1 MRQAAIQNNFDWCRL
16 VCESAGCRVTET
28 DSTWHA
34 QGNVPSYYPELMVR
48 LPHQRIGVTDVY
60 SIKDCT
66 ASYDFSSAGL
76 SHLFTAEWMTRPAI
90 LDRRAL
96 PVDWSVVTD
105 LDQFARFQA
114 IQATPE
120 LPTTLWQHPAVRF
133 FYSEAQQASCIAYSN
148 QVTTG
153 LTYVNS
159 DYLDERLW
167 DDIARLSSAHFPG
180 QSLVGY
186 EYGDHLI
193 TALEAGFDDV
203 GPLAIWIRTANEHT

>member
-1 MRQAAIQNNFDWCRL
+1 MRQSAIQNNFDWCRL
-16 VCESAGCRVTET
+16 VCEQVGCQVTET
-28 DSTWHA
+28 ESTWLA
-34 QGNVPSYYPELMVR
+34 KGSVPSYYPELMVR
-48 LPHQRIGVTDVY
+48 LPHQRINATDVY

-66 ASYDFSSAGL
+66 ASYDFSSASL

-105 LDQFARFQA
+105 ATQFTRFQA

-203 GPLAIWIRTANEHT
+203 GPLAIWIRTTNDHT